1 MPKIFENARGSCP
14 GYSYNNEIWYVVH
27 YVAFE
32 NELRTYYHG
41 IVILDKDL
49 NLKRYSMPFKFYE
62 HRIEYCLGIIVED
75 NRVLF
80 SHSEN
85 DGTSEISIVNK
96 TEIESLLS

>member
-1 MPKIFENARGSCP
+1 
-14 GYSYNNEIWYVVH
+14 
-27 YVAFE
+27 
-32 NELRTYYHG
+32 
-41 IVILDKDL
+41 
-49 NLKRYSMPFKFYE
+49 MPFKFYE

-75 NRVLF
+75 DRVLF